1 MMSAHSLK
9 QQKVRKK
16 RQKDWGGVKSGKEGS
31 YGTYS
36 WLLEAKIRYRS
47 GRDLSKARSSAR
59 ETLEECAR
67 KRASVAARESLCCE
81 LAERRLGF
89 HPHLSSNVGVP
100 SSVGRF
106 LEFCLPF

>member
-9 QQKVRKK
+9 QQKVQKKRKK
-16 RQKDWGGVKSGKEGS
+16 NLGGIKSGKEGS
-31 YGTYS
+31 YSTYS
-36 WLLEAKIRYRS
+36 WLLEAKIRDKS
-47 GRDLSKARSSAR
+47 GRDSSKARSRAR

-89 HPHLSSNVGVP
+89 HPHLSSNVWVP
-100 SSVGRF
+100 RSVGRF